1 MIKTG
6 NLDNVGKHS
15 NLMIGQM
22 AMDNAHGK
30 SNLQLGQAK
39 IGGSYTNTA
48 IGLMNLDSELANLKE
63 QVPIFD
69 NTNGQ
74 RLIAIATLDNEGNK
88 SIDNVGE
95 MKMINKGGKSD
106 IQIKKAIAGGK
117 GTLTNIGLL
126 NLAEQQQPLMFQ
138 NVNGTRN
145 ILLKDFT
152 AAGEKTTSNI
162 GEMAMNNAKGTSN
175 IQMMKAINSGKGSL
189 VNIGLLNLAEAEAQ
203 AKAAPQKPMFM
214 NVGGERMI

>member
-22 AMDNAHGK
+22 AMDNKHGK
-30 SNLQLGQAK
+30 SNLQLGQTNV
-39 IGGSYTNTA
+39 GGSYTNTA
-48 IGLMNLDSELANLKE
+48 IGLMNLDTELA
-63 QVPIFD
+63 
-69 NTNGQ
+69 
-74 RLIAIATLDNEGNK
+74 
-88 SIDNVGE
+88 
-95 MKMINKGGKSD
+95 
-106 IQIKKAIAGGK
+106 
-117 GTLTNIGLL
+117 

-138 NVNGTRN
+138 NVNGKRN

-189 VNIGLLNLAEAEAQ
+189 VNIGLLNLAEAEAT
-203 AKAAPQKPMFM
+203 AKAAPQKPMFS